1 MSDTVGL
8 LPGIC
13 PQAAIKSPNARIAER
28 VTADIENP
36 TPRRVKNRLD
46 PTEETPTNPAQTEIS
61 EAVGAGFSPG
71 LYLVATPIGNA
82 EDITLR
88 ALNLLKRATL
98 IACEDTRVTG
108 PLRRRYGI
116 PTPLVAY
123 HDHNGAAMRPKL
135 LARVRAG
142 EVVALVSD
150 AGMPLIS
157 DPGYKLV
164 REAQAEGLPVTSLPG
179 ASAVLT
185 AVQLSG
191 LPSDRFL
198 FAGFPDHKSG
208 ARQSLF
214 RELAKVPATLIF
226 FEGPSRVADSLA
238 DMATVFGAREAA
250 LVREITKLY
259 EEVRRAALPDLARH
273 YKEAGPPRG
282 EIVIVV
288 APPGEE
294 AATAE
299 ADLDTMLREA
309 LATHSVRDAAD
320 LIATATGQ
328 PRRAVYARALQVSKD
343 G

>member
-1 MSDTVGL
+1 MGSAL
-8 LPGIC
+8 
-13 PQAAIKSPNARIAER
+13 
-28 VTADIENP
+28 
-36 TPRRVKNRLD
+36 
-46 PTEETPTNPAQTEIS
+46 
-61 EAVGAGFSPG
+61 SPG

-88 ALNLLKRATL
+88 ALTVLKRAAV

-108 PLRRRYGI
+108 PLMKRYGI
-116 PTPLVAY
+116 STPLVPY
-123 HDHNGAAMRPKL
+123 HDHNGAVMRPKL

-142 EVVALVSD
+142 EAVALVSD

-164 REAQAEGLPVTSLPG
+164 REAQAEGLAITSAPG

-185 AVQLSG
+185 ALQLSG

-208 ARQSLF
+208 ARQTLF
-214 RELAKVPATLIF
+214 RSLATVPATLIF

-238 DMATVFGAREAA
+238 DMAAVFGPREAA

-259 EEVRRAALPDLARH
+259 EEVRRAPLPDLARH
-273 YKEAGPPRG
+273 YAEDGPPRG

-288 APPGEE
+288 SPPGEE

-299 ADLDTMLREA
+299 ADLDTMLRDA
-309 LATHSVRDAAD
+309 LASHSVRDAAD
-320 LIATATGQ
+320 LVATASGQ
-328 PRRAVYARALQVSKD
+328 PRRAVYSRALEIAKETR
-343 G
+343 